1 MAKNMKRIL
10 VKLRST
16 EGSGFTYYTKKNK
29 NNSRE
34 RLEMMKYDPKLRKHV
49 MFKEEKQSKQNLQ
62 SSYFQLDLFV
72 SKIREDSQ

>member
-1 MAKNMKRIL
+1 MAKNEKRIL

-34 RLEMMKYDPKLRKHV
+34 RIELKKFDPKLRKHV
-49 MFKEEKQSKQNLQ
+49 IFKEEK
-62 SSYFQLDLFV
+62 
-72 SKIREDSQ
+72 

>member
-1 MAKNMKRIL
+1 MAKNLKRIL

-34 RLEMMKYDPKLRKHV
+34 RIELMKYDPKLRKHV
-49 MFKEEKQSKQNLQ
+49 LFKEEK
-62 SSYFQLDLFV
+62 
-72 SKIREDSQ
+72 